1 MSEQQSY
8 GMRSLRFKLILA
20 SIAVEAVML
29 SLLVWNSARIT
40 SEAIQETFQDQ
51 LETLVPMMVVGLANP
66 LAQRDYA
73 ELEERLG
80 KMINPESLVYVELR
94 DERGKAVASR
104 GAVPEVVHLDSS
116 FDELDHVYDQA
127 FDIVLADKRIGR
139 ARYGLNTSHMEA
151 TVKDLRNQG
160 ILVASAAIGLT
171 IALLVTL
178 GALLTHRLRAL
189 SQAARTLT
197 SGNYRVRVPVVGR
210 DEVADTAIAF
220 NAMADTLARDIA
232 DRKQAERTLKE
243 SEERFRATFEQ
254 AAVGIAQVRPD
265 GRWLQVNQ
273 KLCDIV
279 GYRRAELLQCTFQD
293 ITHPEDL
300 DADLASVRRMLAGE
314 IQTYSMEKR
323 YIRKDS
329 SQVWICLTVGLV
341 RQPTGEP
348 KYFIAVVEDISERK
362 RAQMALQQS
371 GERLRN
377 IVDGLGPSMFVGLL
391 DLEGV
396 VLEANQQALA
406 AAGLKREDV
415 LGQPVEET
423 YWFSYSEASKQH
435 MRDMIAQGVR
445 GEATRCDLEIRVA
458 ENQYIDLDFS
468 MQPYRDASGK
478 VTLLVPSAV
487 VITERKQAEAK
498 LHQNEERLR
507 LALDAAHMGTFDW
520 DIPNKHITRS
530 RWHEEL
536 WGFNPGEFNGTY
548 EALSERVHPDD
559 LPRVD
564 AEVARCIAAREPFM
578 CEFRVVWPDGST
590 HWIASH
596 GEFTFDIDGQPSR
609 MHGVVREIT
618 ALKRAE
624 ILLSGEKKVLEMTA
638 EGAALSTILETV
650 TRNVESG
657 SNDTRCSILLLDAD
671 GVHLQH
677 GAAPSLPESYNRA
690 IHGMAIGP
698 KAGSCGTAVYRNQP
712 VIVTDIATDPLWDD
726 YRALALPHGL
736 RACWSMP
743 IRSGGGQVLGSFAMY
758 YPAPR
763 SPGPADYELIARAT
777 HLSAIA
783 IERRHAERAL
793 QESEE
798 RLRLAL
804 EAAHMGTFDWDI
816 PNNRITWSH
825 WHEELW
831 GYMPG
836 EFGGTYEAFSERV
849 HPDDVPT
856 IDTKIAHCIAERKP
870 YQGEFR
876 VVWPDGSVHWISGR
890 GEFTFGADNEPQ
902 RMRGAVVEITERKQA
917 EAGLLDAKENLE
929 HKVIERTAELEAIQ
943 RELHAKNE
951 ELIKQNRR
959 VEEANRLKSEFLANM
974 SHELRTPLNAIIG
987 FSELMHD
994 GKVGP
999 IASNH
1004 KEYLGDV
1011 LTSAQHLLH
1020 LINDVLDLA
1029 KVEAGKMEFHYAPM
1043 DLRKVIGEVCEILRT
1058 MTSRTRIQVAIDVDK
1073 DLSEV
1078 WGDASKLKQVLYNY
1092 LSNALKFSPE
1102 GGQVRVRAR
1111 REGRDAYRI
1120 EVADQGIG
1128 IKTEDIPRLFQ
1139 EFQQLDLS
1147 ASKKYQGTGLGLALT
1162 KRIIEAQGG
1171 CVGVESIRGHGSIF
1185 YAVLPLRNAVTESAL
1200 SLNAPGL

>member
-1 MSEQQSY
+1 MSEQRSY
-8 GMRSLRFKLILA
+8 GVHSLRFKLILA

-29 SLLVWNSARIT
+29 SVLVWNSARIT
-40 SEAIQETFQDQ
+40 GDAMHETFQDR
-51 LETLVPMMVVGLANP
+51 LETLVPLMVVGLTNP
-66 LAQRDYA
+66 LVQRDYA
-73 ELEERLG
+73 TLDERVGKMVSPKSLTYIEVRDELG
-80 KMINPESLVYVELR
+80 KI
-94 DERGKAVASR
+94 VASR
-104 GAVPEVVHLDSS
+104 GVVPEAAHLDTSVEVS
-116 FDELDHVYDQA
+116 DHVYDQTL
-127 FDIVLADKRIGR
+127 DIVLADQLIGR
-139 ARYGLNTSHMEA
+139 ARYGLDVSRMKT
-151 TVKDLRNQG
+151 TVKNLRSQG
-160 ILVASAAIGLT
+160 AVIASVEIGLT
-171 IALLVTL
+171 LALLITL
-178 GALLTHRLRAL
+178 GALLTNRLSAL
-189 SQAARTLT
+189 AHAARTLT
-197 SGNYRVRVPVVGR
+197 GGDYSVRVPVVGR
-210 DEVADTAIAF
+210 DEVAETAIAF
-220 NAMADTLARDIA
+220 NAMADALARDIVE
-232 DRKQAERTLKE
+232 RKQAERTLKE

-254 AAVGIAQVRPD
+254 AAVGIAQVAPD
-265 GRWLQVNQ
+265 GRWLDVNQ

-279 GYRRAELLQCTFQD
+279 GYSREELLQSTFQD

-300 DADLASVRRMLAGE
+300 DADLASLRRMLAGE
-314 IQTYSMEKR
+314 IQTYGMEKR
-323 YIRKDS
+323 YLRKDG
-329 SQVWICLTVGLV
+329 SQIWIYLTVGLV

-348 KYFIAVVEDISERK
+348 KYFISVVEDISERK
-362 RAQMALQQS
+362 RAETALQQS
-371 GERLRN
+371 EQRLRN
-377 IVDGLGPSMFVGLL
+377 IIDGLGPSMFVGLL
-391 DLEGV
+391 TTEGV

-406 AAGLKREDV
+406 AAGLKPEDV
-415 LGQPVEET
+415 LGKPVEET
-423 YWFSYSEASKQH
+423 YWFSYSEESKRQ
-435 MRDMIAQGVR
+435 MRATVTRAAQG
-445 GEATRCDLEIRVA
+445 EASRYDLQIRAA
-458 ENQYIDLDFS
+458 ETQFIPLDFS
-468 MQPYRDASGK
+468 IQPFRDAAGQ
-478 VTLLVPSAV
+478 VVLLVPSAV

-498 LHQNEERLR
+498 LHENEERLR

-520 DIPNKHITRS
+520 DIPHNHVTWS
-530 RWHEEL
+530 HWHEEL
-536 WGFNPGEFNGTY
+536 WGFQPGEFGGTY
-548 EALSERVHPDD
+548 EAFAQRLHPED
-559 LPRVD
+559 LPGID
-564 AEVARCIAAREPFM
+564 AEVARCIATRKPFVR
-578 CEFRVVWPDGST
+578 EFRVVWPDGST
-590 HWIASH
+590 HWIASN
-596 GEFTFDIDGQPSR
+596 GEFTFDADGQPSR

-624 ILLSGEKKVLEMTA
+624 ILLSGEKKVLEMMA
-638 EGAALSTILETV
+638 EGAPLRTILETI
-650 TRNVESG
+650 TRNVEADA
-657 SNDTRCSILLLDAD
+657 NDTRCSILLLDAA
-671 GVHLQH
+671 GIHLQH

-690 IHGMAIGP
+690 IHGAAIGP

-736 RACWSMP
+736 RACWSTP
-743 IRSGGGQVLGSFAMY
+743 IRSAGGQVLGSFAMY
-758 YPAPR
+758 YRAPR
-763 SPGPADYELIARAT
+763 APSSADFEFIARVS

-783 IERRHAERAL
+783 IERRSAEEAL
-793 QESEE
+793 QVSEE

-804 EAAHMGTFDWDI
+804 DAAHMGTFDWDI
-816 PNNRITWSH
+816 PNNHITWSH
-825 WHEELW
+825 WHEVLW
-831 GYMPG
+831 GFKPG
-836 EFGGTYEAFSERV
+836 EFGGTYEAFSERI
-849 HPDDVPT
+849 HPDDLPT
-856 IDTKIAHCIAERKP
+856 INAEIAGCIAQRKP

-876 VVWPDGSVHWISGR
+876 VVWPDGSEHWISAR
-890 GEFTFGADNEPQ
+890 GEFTFGADNQPQ

-917 EAGLLDAKENLE
+917 EAALLDAKANLE
-929 HKVIERTAELEAIQ
+929 HKVIERTAELQAIQ
-943 RELHAKNE
+943 LELHAKNE
-951 ELIKQNRR
+951 ELIKQNRQ

-1029 KVEAGKMEFHYAPM
+1029 KVESGKMEFHYAPM

-1058 MTSRTRIQVAIDVDK
+1058 MTSRTRVQVGIDIDK
-1073 DLSEV
+1073 ELSEV

-1120 EVADQGIG
+1120 EVEDQGIG

-1185 YAVLPLRNAVTESAL
+1185 YAILPLRNADIESAL
-1200 SLNAPGL
+1200 SLSAPGV